1 MKAFTR
7 SSQLLA
13 IYQPYHPG
21 RPEVAQKILRLF
33 LHLPLLFVLA
43 NAAQGQSKDM
53 ETNKPTGSG
62 DTSLSETSFFAR
74 LFTFYHND
82 WKGSSQNGTPPARRI
97 PEDPIDS
104 PPFPNADWSYGGS
117 PTIGAPDTNAYP
129 LMNALNRA
137 ASRTKL
143 YGWIEPGFNFSTS
156 EHSLAPLSYNIYAN
170 RLVLDQAVICLER
183 LPDTVQTSR
192 VDFGFRLTALYG
204 TDYRFTAAKGY
215 FSQQSLKFNRQYG
228 FDPALEYADIYI
240 PQLASGLNIRVGR
253 YSAPAGIESQ
263 FAPGNYNYTHSLL
276 FTVDPSTQTGILA
289 TLKLNQRWLVQAGV
303 HSGNDVAPWTPD
315 ARPSL
320 TACIS
325 FTSKTQQDDFY
336 GCVNGI
342 NNGRYAYNNVQQFD
356 ATWYHKFSKS
366 LHIATEAWYMYER
379 DVPNVAGNVA
389 NPAPLEPGANG
400 AFCAPEQ
407 LRCFAPEW
415 AAVNYIEKELSSR
428 NFLSLRTDFLNDI
441 KGQRTGLSSRYAE
454 HELMFGHW
462 IGSTVLV
469 RPALRF
475 ERAYDGRI
483 YDRGTKQNQLSFTMD
498 AILKF

>member
-1 MKAFTR
+1 
-7 SSQLLA
+7 QLLA

-82 WKGSSQNGTPPARRI
+82 WKDSSQNGTPPARRI

-104 PPFPNADWSYGGS
+104 PPFPNAGWSYGGS

-192 VDFGFRLTALYG
+192 VDFGFRLIALYG

-276 FTVDPSTQTGILA
+276 FTVDPSTQT
-289 TLKLNQRWLVQAGV
+289 
-303 HSGNDVAPWTPD
+303 
-315 ARPSL
+315 
-320 TACIS
+320 
-325 FTSKTQQDDFY
+325 
-336 GCVNGI
+336 
-342 NNGRYAYNNVQQFD
+342 
-356 ATWYHKFSKS
+356 
-366 LHIATEAWYMYER
+366 
-379 DVPNVAGNVA
+379 
-389 NPAPLEPGANG
+389 
-400 AFCAPEQ
+400 
-407 LRCFAPEW
+407 
-415 AAVNYIEKELSSR
+415 
-428 NFLSLRTDFLNDI
+428 
-441 KGQRTGLSSRYAE
+441 
-454 HELMFGHW
+454 
-462 IGSTVLV
+462 
-469 RPALRF
+469 
-475 ERAYDGRI
+475 
-483 YDRGTKQNQLSFTMD
+483 
-498 AILKF
+498 

>member
-1 MKAFTR
+1 
-7 SSQLLA
+7 
-13 IYQPYHPG
+13 
-21 RPEVAQKILRLF
+21 
-33 LHLPLLFVLA
+33 
-43 NAAQGQSKDM
+43 
-53 ETNKPTGSG
+53 
-62 DTSLSETSFFAR
+62 
-74 LFTFYHND
+74 
-82 WKGSSQNGTPPARRI
+82 
-97 PEDPIDS
+97 
-104 PPFPNADWSYGGS
+104 
-117 PTIGAPDTNAYP
+117 
-129 LMNALNRA
+129 MNALNRA

-156 EHSLAPLSYNIYAN
+156 ERSLAPLSYNIYAN

-192 VDFGFRLTALYG
+192 VDFGFRLIALYG

>member
-1 MKAFTR
+1 
-7 SSQLLA
+7 
-13 IYQPYHPG
+13 
-21 RPEVAQKILRLF
+21 
-33 LHLPLLFVLA
+33 
-43 NAAQGQSKDM
+43 
-53 ETNKPTGSG
+53 
-62 DTSLSETSFFAR
+62 
-74 LFTFYHND
+74 
-82 WKGSSQNGTPPARRI
+82 
-97 PEDPIDS
+97 
-104 PPFPNADWSYGGS
+104 
-117 PTIGAPDTNAYP
+117 
-129 LMNALNRA
+129 
-137 ASRTKL
+137 
-143 YGWIEPGFNFSTS
+143 
-156 EHSLAPLSYNIYAN
+156 SLAPLSYNIYAN

-192 VDFGFRLTALYG
+192 VDFGFRLIALYG

-356 ATWYHKFSKS
+356 ATWYRS
-366 LHIATEAWYMYER
+366 E
-379 DVPNVAGNVA
+379 
-389 NPAPLEPGANG
+389 
-400 AFCAPEQ
+400 
-407 LRCFAPEW
+407 
-415 AAVNYIEKELSSR
+415 
-428 NFLSLRTDFLNDI
+428 
-441 KGQRTGLSSRYAE
+441 E
-454 HELMFGHW
+454 HTSE
-462 IGSTVLV
+462 
-469 RPALRF
+469 
-475 ERAYDGRI
+475 
-483 YDRGTKQNQLSFTMD
+483 
-498 AILKF
+498 